1 MVLSHPYQTGGS
13 HAPVVRI
20 VQYGVRSGV
29 ARPLVGSIC
38 WIPVLSSAAILPT
51 WSPVLSNNRCCCCA
65 PLSPGSLFHATQ
77 SASSPRRSGFIRA
90 ARLTCETV
98 YYPFLRQILAV
109 PSDEL
114 PPCSWIEGMPVIHC
128 QSGCF
133 RPGLRHPPA
142 SILTGQPATP
152 AQRSD
157 PVTVLRQLRAAG
169 QYWLYW

>member
-20 VQYGVRSGV
+20 VRYGVRSGV

-38 WIPVLSSAAILPT
+38 WIPVLSRAAILST
-51 WSPVLSNNRCCCCA
+51 WSPASSNNRRCCCA
-65 PLSPGSLFHATQ
+65 LLPPGSPFHATQ
-77 SASSPRRSGFIRA
+77 SAISPRRSGFIRA

-142 SILTGQPATP
+142 SILTGQSATP

-157 PVTVLRQLRAAG
+157 PVTVLRQLRGAG
-169 QYWLYW
+169 QCRLYS

>member
-1 MVLSHPYQTGGS
+1 MRRSFVLYDMVSTPES
-13 HAPVVRI
+13 R
-20 VQYGVRSGV
+20 
-29 ARPLVGSIC
+29 
-38 WIPVLSSAAILPT
+38 AAILPT

-157 PVTVLRQLRAAG
+157 PVTVLRQLRGAG
-169 QYWLYW
+169 QCRLYS